1 MFPHLVTATNVPRLT
16 KVGDVD
22 WSNIDAAFCCLPHA
36 TTQEIL
42 NSLPKH
48 IKVVDLSA
56 DFRLKDIKLYAEWY
70 ALTFTQGA
78 QVTSAPYH
86 YDLMN
91 LCHGMMAEASF
102 KCNTAMYG
110 QGNSLHKMFGAH

>member
-22 WSNIDAAFCCLPHA
+22 WGSIDAAFCCLPHA

-56 DFRLKDIKLYAEWY
+56 DFRLKDTKLYAEWY
-70 ALTFTQGA
+70 APKRFLTDDISLRPHAFLQLLSDISFPGT
-78 QVTSAPYH
+78 
-86 YDLMN
+86 
-91 LCHGMMAEASF
+91 CHP
-102 KCNTAMYG
+102 TP
-110 QGNSLHKMFGAH
+110 